1 MAFSDEALA
10 QRLRNLATD
19 RELSGDSVGAKW
31 LYEASARLQE
41 LSHIKTSPAWHPSL
55 TRETAA
61 TEFEKS
67 YVEIV
72 DWIVKNPFEGEFRGI

>member
-31 LYEASARLQE
+31 LYEAAARLME
-41 LSHIKTSPAWHPSL
+41 LSEVKAVWHPSM
-55 TRETAA
+55 TRQTAA

-72 DWIVKNPFEGEFRGI
+72 DWIVKSPWEDIK

>member
-1 MAFSDEALA
+1 MPFSDDALV

-31 LYEASARLQE
+31 LYEAAARLME
-41 LSHIKTSPAWHPSL
+41 LSQVKPVWHPSL
-55 TRETAA
+55 SRETAA

-67 YVEIV
+67 YTEIV
-72 DWIVKNPFEGEFRGI
+72 DWIVKNPWEGNL

>member
-1 MAFSDEALA
+1 MAFSDDALA

-31 LYEASARLQE
+31 LYESAARLLE
-41 LSHIKTSPAWHPSL
+41 LSSLKTSPAWHPSL
-55 TRETAA
+55 DRETAA
-61 TEFEKS
+61 TAFEKS

-72 DWIVKNPFEGEFRGI
+72 DWIVKNPFEELS

>member
-19 RELSGDSVGAKW
+19 RELSGDAVGAKW
-31 LYEASARLQE
+31 LYEAAARLME
-41 LSHIKTSPAWHPSL
+41 LSEVKAVWHPSL
-55 TRETAA
+55 TRQTAA

-67 YVEIV
+67 YTEIV
-72 DWIVKNPFEGEFRGI
+72 DWIVKNPFEDMS

>member
-19 RELSGDSVGAKW
+19 KELSGDSVGAKW
-31 LYEASARLQE
+31 LYEAAARLLE
-41 LSHIKTSPAWHPSL
+41 LSQMSLSWRPSFLNETSA
-55 TRETAA
+55 TA
-61 TEFEKS
+61 FEKS

-72 DWIVKNPFEGEFRGI
+72 DWIVKNPFEGIQ

>member
-31 LYEASARLQE
+31 MYEAAARLLE
-41 LSHIKTSPAWHPSL
+41 LSNAKAWHPSL
-55 TRETAA
+55 TTNYDKAI
-61 TEFEKS
+61 
-67 YVEIV
+67 VEVI
-72 DWIVKNPFEGEFRGI
+72 DFILGKPSNDEIR

>member
-1 MAFSDEALA
+1 MSFSDEALA

-31 LYEASARLQE
+31 LYEAAARLME
-41 LSHIKTSPAWHPSL
+41 LSEVKAVWHPSM
-55 TRETAA
+55 TRQTAA

-72 DWIVKNPFEGEFRGI
+72 DWIVKSPWEDIP

>member
-1 MAFSDEALA
+1 MALSDEALA
-10 QRLRNLATD
+10 QRLKNLATD

-31 LYEASARLQE
+31 LYEAAARLME
-41 LSHIKTSPAWHPSL
+41 LSGVKAVWHPSI
-55 TRETAA
+55 TSQTAA

-72 DWIVKNPFEGEFRGI
+72 DWIVKNPWEDKL

>member
-1 MAFSDEALA
+1 MSFSDEALA

-31 LYEASARLQE
+31 LYEAAARLME
-41 LSHIKTSPAWHPSL
+41 LSEVKAVWHPSM
-55 TRETAA
+55 TRQTAA
-61 TEFEKS
+61 TDFEKS

-72 DWIVKNPFEGEFRGI
+72 DWIVKSPWEDIP

>member
-31 LYEASARLQE
+31 LYEAAARLLE
-41 LSHIKTSPAWHPSL
+41 LSQVKTSWHPSL
-55 TRETAA
+55 SRETAA
-61 TEFEKS
+61 TAFEKS

-72 DWIVKNPFEGEFRGI
+72 DWIVKNPFEELS

>member
-31 LYEASARLQE
+31 LYEAAARLME
-41 LSHIKTSPAWHPSL
+41 LSEVKAVWHPSMM
-55 TRETAA
+55 RQTAA

-72 DWIVKNPFEGEFRGI
+72 DWIVKSPWEDIP